1 MSLMN
6 VDDALGLRR
15 EQVRE
20 KYKTYLSSP
29 FASIQVLLNFDRQY
43 VRAKD
48 TRVWDAEG
56 REYLDFVA
64 GYGSVNVGHN
74 HPRVLEALKQIED
87 TPKIMP
93 TALQQLPAALA
104 HNLAEVT
111 PGGLCRTFFCNSG
124 TEAVEGAIKIARA
137 ATGRPQL
144 VSTIGGFHG
153 KTMGALSVSGRDKY
167 KTPFAPLLPE
177 CVQVPYGD
185 LDAVEEVLQTQRA
198 AAFIVELI
206 QGEGGIIVPPPG
218 YIKQARELCTRYGTL
233 FVADEVQTGMGR
245 TGHMF
250 ACEGEDIVPDIIC
263 LAKSLG
269 GGVLAVGAYVTTDEV
284 FKKAYGAMDRAL
296 LHTSTFGGYWGNA
309 MACAAAIATINVLI
323 EEKLPQRAAEV
334 GEYFLGQLRILKET
348 SPVLKDVRGRGL
360 LIGLE
365 FEHSG
370 QGFLSRFSSDM
381 SVKTVGDFGHM
392 ASLIAV
398 DLANRHQILTV
409 YTLNNPNVIRL
420 EPPLTV
426 TREECDQVIQALAQ
440 LLKQK
445 KSFLG
450 AATSTL
456 TGAFRSSKK

>member
-20 KYKTYLSSP
+20 KYKAYLSSP

-43 VRAKD
+43 VKAKD

-56 REYLDFVA
+56 KEYLDFVA

-74 HPRVLEALKQIED
+74 HPRVLEALKKIEN

-104 HNLAEVT
+104 HNLAEIA
-111 PGGLCRTFFCNSG
+111 PGELCRTFFCSSG

-137 ATGRPQL
+137 ATGRRQL
-144 VSTIGGFHG
+144 VSTLGGFHG
-153 KTMGALSVSGRDKY
+153 KSMGALSVSGRDKY
-167 KTPFAPLLPE
+167 KTPFEPLVPE
-177 CVQVPYGD
+177 CVLVPYGD
-185 LDAVEEVLQTQRA
+185 ASALEDVLREQKA

-206 QGEGGIIVPPPG
+206 QGEGGIIVPPAG
-218 YIKQARELCTRYGTL
+218 YIKNARELCTRCGTL
-233 FVADEVQTGMGR
+233 FIADEVQTGMGR

-250 ACEGEDIVPDIIC
+250 ACEGEEIVPDIIC
-263 LAKSLG
+263 LAKSFG
-269 GGVLAVGAYVTTDEV
+269 GGVIPAGAYLTTEDV
-284 FKKAYGAMDRAL
+284 FKKAYSAMDRAL

-309 MACAAAIATINVLI
+309 MACAAAIATINVLV
-323 EEKLPQRAAEV
+323 EENLPQRASEM
-334 GEYFLGQLRILKET
+334 GEYLLGQLRKLKET

-392 ASLIAV
+392 ASLVAV
-398 DLANRHQILTV
+398 DLANRHRILTV

-426 TREECDQVIQALAQ
+426 TREECDRVIEALAG

-445 KSFLG
+445 KGFLG

-456 TGAFRSSKK
+456 TGALRIGKK